1 MALLQI
7 SIPAASTLNC
17 KKSCTER
24 EAVSQEPEYLAMPT
38 AKGNVVLNNNM
49 TQCQAMTE
57 LLLGW
62 VVWPWS
68 EWRREREG
76 EDVYVSL
83 ADYSTVDLQAVKC
96 LATQAVCLQGAFKG
110 IPMLADSWITLIISK
125 SIRRIDETMWQP
137 IMHLDFNQFGIDHIS
152 EINKIMSHPVELFA
166 ACCSSLWFCLLEMLS
181 LLC

>member
-1 MALLQI
+1 MRLSHRSQSI
-7 SIPAASTLNC
+7 SPCQQQKGMWCWIIIWHNVRQWRSFSWDE
-17 KKSCTER
+17 SCD
-24 EAVSQEPEYLAMPT
+24 
-38 AKGNVVLNNNM
+38 
-49 TQCQAMTE
+49 
-57 LLLGW
+57 
-62 VVWPWS
+62 PWS

-110 IPMLADSWITLIISK
+110 IPMLAVSWITLIISK